1 MNSKD
6 SYPHVDTGN
15 NSALDLN
22 KIRETVSEE
31 GNVSEATSN
40 GSENDDYRGP
50 DGVNDDTLGN
60 GIEVLESHIVVD
72 DDSEDYEHETTGI
85 KIGYTLKFDEVK
97 NFIEQSEGYAKNR
110 KEQKKH
116 TAMQIVVLVIML
128 VLGFLSTNRYYLLLS
143 LFPIISLLFIW
154 IAPYLG
160 VKKLARDILTHS
172 DYSVEIFPDK
182 IDVVSDNINRE
193 IPLDGSCE
201 SSEFE
206 NMIFIFSER
215 GLDLIIPLRAV
226 DEDLRAE
233 VQAMVVAGTNPKHKK

>member
-22 KIRETVSEE
+22 KIRETVPEE
-31 GNVSEATSN
+31 SNVAENTNS
-40 GSENDDYRGP
+40 SENDDYRGP
-50 DGVNDDTLGN
+50 EDLAFEKVDSPENCVV
-60 GIEVLESHIVVD
+60 EVLESQIVVD

-172 DYSVEIFPDK
+172 DYSV
-182 IDVVSDNINRE
+182 
-193 IPLDGSCE
+193 
-201 SSEFE
+201 
-206 NMIFIFSER
+206 
-215 GLDLIIPLRAV
+215 
-226 DEDLRAE
+226 
-233 VQAMVVAGTNPKHKK
+233 